1 VTQEP
6 IATPEQREGER
17 RAPDRRERIPR
28 RAEDRRQRLRDMAAL
43 LFAIC
48 GGLVVIYV
56 FFALFG
62 AFDPGDAVVA
72 SLVAVGLGAV
82 WFVGYWQ
89 RLRTGAAR
97 IQRADRERRGF

>member
-1 VTQEP
+1 MDMTQEP
-6 IATPEQREGER
+6 RSQ
-17 RAPDRRERIPR
+17 PDRRAADRRAGFPR
-28 RAEDRRQRLRDMAAL
+28 RVEDRRQRLREMAAL

-62 AFDPGDAVVA
+62 AFDPGDAAAA
-72 SLVAVGLGAV
+72 SLVAVALGVV

-97 IQRADRERRGF
+97 IQRPDRERRGF

>member
-1 VTQEP
+1 MTQEP
-6 IATPEQREGER
+6 TIPTERSGEDR
-17 RAPDRRERIPR
+17 RADDRRAGVAR

-62 AFDPGDAVVA
+62 AFDPGDAVAA
-72 SLVAVGLGAV
+72 SLVAVGLGVV
-82 WFVGYWQ
+82 WFFGYWQ

-97 IQRADRERRGF
+97 IQRADRERRGY

>member
-1 VTQEP
+1 MTQEP
-6 IATPEQREGER
+6 SAQVERSGQDR
-17 RAPDRRERIPR
+17 RADRRERFPR

-48 GGLVVIYV
+48 GGLAVIYV

-62 AFDPGDAVVA
+62 AFDPTDALVA
-72 SLVAVGLGAV
+72 SLVAVGLGVV

-97 IQRADRERRGF
+97 IQRADRERRGY